1 MLGSFHGGPGL
12 LTQAKTVDRQLESP
26 LDEQILATLRLFR
39 DWGHAP
45 TLDQLGAFL
54 LGGREAIPVLT
65 ARLAVMDEPV
75 VEDGIVGLVGW
86 EHLIKKTE
94 RRLRANRRLQAKY
107 LRVAEAF
114 CRDLA
119 ASCPF
124 VRSVALAGS
133 LATDG
138 FADGDDIDFDLFV
151 ETGTRYTTYLLATL
165 VGLRY
170 AWQHRHRRP
179 SALHRTPV
187 LPKITCVN
195 VVWSEDQ
202 TRPFQRQDDA
212 LAFELMRC
220 QPLYGVDHFSHVLG
234 NNRWISSYFPQM
246 FERVFEERVQARRN
260 PLGRFLAALGRRP
273 LLLRLTEAA
282 SRGVAWMIYSLV
294 QRVRN
299 KNPEAAARME
309 FLRRVKQPYEVFQD

>member
-1 MLGSFHGGPGL
+1 M
-12 LTQAKTVDRQLESP
+12 
-26 LDEQILATLRLFR
+26 DERILATLRLFR

-45 TLDQLGAFL
+45 TLEQLSAFL
-54 LGGREAIPVLT
+54 LGGREGIPVLG
-65 ARLAVMDEPV
+65 ARLDVMEEPV
-75 VEDGIVGLVGW
+75 VEGGIIGLAGW

-94 RRLRANRRLQAKY
+94 RRLRTNRTLKEKY
-107 LRVAEAF
+107 LRLAEAF

-124 VRSVALAGS
+124 VHSVALAGS

-138 FADGDDIDFDLFV
+138 FAPGDDIDFDLFV
-151 ETGTRYTTYLLATL
+151 DTGTRYTTYLLATL
-165 VGLRY
+165 IGIRY
-170 AWQHRHRRP
+170 AWRHRHRV
-179 SALHRTPV
+179 SSEVHRTPV

-220 QPLYGVDHFSHVLG
+220 QPLYGVDHFSRVLG
-234 NNRWISSYFPQM
+234 NNRWISAYFPQM

-260 PLGRFLAALGRRP
+260 TLGGFLAALGRRP

-282 SRGVAWMIYSLV
+282 SRGVAWMIYSFV